1 MPKIDVLNI
10 KGEKVDEVTLSDE
23 IFGIEPNEALV
34 HQVVVAQ
41 LANKRQGTQSAKT
54 RSEVRGGGRKPWRQ
68 KGTGRARAGT
78 IRSPLFTGGGVI
90 FAPKPRD
97 YSQHVNKKMKRL
109 AMKSVFSAKYNMNE
123 LIVLDKLEL
132 AEAKTREMAAVLK
145 ALNAEKALIVLDGMD
160 ENVIRSARNIPAVQ
174 TAQVNTINTY
184 DMLKYDHLILTV
196 DSLKKIEEVYS

>member
-54 RSEVRGGGRKPWRQ
+54 RAEVRGGGRKPWRQ

-78 IRSPLFTGGGVI
+78 IRSPLFAGGGVI

-97 YSQHVNKKMKRL
+97 YSQHVNKKMRRL

-132 AEAKTREMAAVLK
+132 TQAKTKEMASVLK
-145 ALNAEKALIVLDGMD
+145 TLNTEKALIVLDNMN
-160 ENVIRSARNIPAVQ
+160 ENVIRSAKNIPAVQ

-184 DMLKYDHLILTV
+184 DMLKYDYLILTV